1 MVSPRS
7 AVAGRFFGCAVALA
21 MLAALAGCA
30 PDAVRSYAATGFN
43 GYLDSLKTACPNLQ
57 IGASEIGLWL
67 QYNAV
72 NDNYNYWLDQTSRLY
87 YRRISPDAYRSSV
100 TAQLGDGSY
109 NARSFDCIIRNLPA
123 ERPDAPPPVIK
134 TY

>member
-87 YRRISPDAYRSSV
+87 YQRISPDAYRSSV